1 MLGKKSYFEGKKI
14 LAVDD
19 EKDILEI
26 IEEEL
31 EMADVD
37 MALDYQ
43 TASEKIRQN
52 NYDLAIL
59 DIMGVDGLKLLEQTV
74 EKKIPSVMLT
84 AHAMNYEVLMLSI
97 RKGSISFLPKE
108 KLSDFV
114 RLLDKLLSAYDSG
127 KSTWE
132 ILFDELGNYFDKK
145 FGAPMGTIEWICRK
159 TNQYQPTAI

>member
-1 MLGKKSYFEGKKI
+1 MSVKKSYFEGKKI

-26 IEEEL
+26 IGEEL
-31 EMADVD
+31 DMADVD
-37 MALDYQ
+37 TALNYQ
-43 TASEKIRQN
+43 TASEKIKN
-52 NYDLAIL
+52 NQYDLAIL
-59 DIMGVDGLKLLEQTV
+59 DIMGVDGLKLLDEAV

-84 AHAMNYEVLMLSI
+84 AHAMNYEALMLSI

-108 KLSDFV
+108 KLGDFV
-114 RLLDKLLSAYDSG
+114 RLLDMLLSAHDSG

-145 FGAPMGTIEWICRK
+145 FGAPMGTVEWICSRINK
-159 TNQYQPTAI
+159 

>member
-1 MLGKKSYFEGKKI
+1 MSEKKSYFEGKKI

-26 IEEEL
+26 IKEEL

-37 MALDYQ
+37 TALDYQ

-52 NYDLAIL
+52 KYDLAIL
-59 DIMGVDGLKLLEQTV
+59 DIMGVDGLKLLDEAV
-74 EKKIPSVMLT
+74 EKKIPAVMLT
-84 AHAMNYEVLMLSI
+84 AHAMNYEALMHSI

-108 KLSDFV
+108 KLGDFV
-114 RLLDKLLSAYDSG
+114 RLLDILLSAHDSG

-145 FGAPMGTIEWICRK
+145 FGAPMGTVEWICSRISK
-159 TNQYQPTAI
+159 